1 MLFATAQ
8 GMAAIER
15 GTEYYD
21 SVEIGLITCSPHE
34 EIYSLYGHSAI
45 RIHDLHNDEDLS
57 FNYGVFNYKQD
68 FFVIRFIFGKTDYEL
83 GIAPFKEFCKYYQQW
98 GSQVSEQVLNLSN
111 IEKINIINALF
122 TNYRPENRVYR
133 YNFLFDNC
141 STHPRNIIE
150 QNMAGRIQYK
160 QTGQTPSFR
169 EMIHEHTQFHP
180 WATLGIDLLLGVRAD
195 LSTTQREQHFL
206 PENLAFDFNH
216 ATVLNP
222 DGTTRPLVKQQRV
235 VVKPGV
241 QLIEEEF
248 PLSPLTC
255 ALILLAITLT
265 VFAWE
270 WKRQRTTVWWDALLM
285 LALGLA
291 GSIVLLMFFSEHPA
305 TSTNLLVLLL
315 NPLHLFFLP
324 AVVRHRKTRYWT
336 ILPILIFLFLIGG
349 IWQGYPIGMYIV
361 ALCLLIRFWSHLRND
376 K

>member
-1 MLFATAQ
+1 
-8 GMAAIER
+8 
-15 GTEYYD
+15 
-21 SVEIGLITCSPHE
+21 
-34 EIYSLYGHSAI
+34 
-45 RIHDLHNDEDLS
+45 
-57 FNYGVFNYKQD
+57 
-68 FFVIRFIFGKTDYEL
+68 
-83 GIAPFKEFCKYYQQW
+83 
-98 GSQVSEQVLNLSN
+98 
-111 IEKINIINALF
+111 
-122 TNYRPENRVYR
+122 
-133 YNFLFDNC
+133 
-141 STHPRNIIE
+141 
-150 QNMAGRIQYK
+150 
-160 QTGQTPSFR
+160 
-169 EMIHEHTQFHP
+169 MIHEHTQFHP
-180 WATLGIDLLLGVRAD
+180 WATLGIDLLLGVKAD

-324 AVVRHRKTRYWT
+324 AVVRHHKTRYWT